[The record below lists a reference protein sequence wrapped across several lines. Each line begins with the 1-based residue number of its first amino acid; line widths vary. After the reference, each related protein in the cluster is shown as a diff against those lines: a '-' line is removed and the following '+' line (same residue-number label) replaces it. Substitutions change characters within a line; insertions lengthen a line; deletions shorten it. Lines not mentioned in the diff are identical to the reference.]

1 MWPAA
6 LYAVESNAATTEAVE
21 ATGILEEP
29 LRLEAQM
36 MNASAPMSQVTPG
49 EDSKTVT
56 MTITAKDGQGVDA
69 ASNNGI
75 ISVFYN
81 KAALELQGDSRVW
94 RLHCPGDRLRCCNLR
109 LREPGGVFPAGDPV
123 ATLTF
128 GLKTGGGRHRHRTAP
143 GAERREARAY

>member
-1 MWPAA
+1 
-6 LYAVESNAATTEAVE
+6 
-21 ATGILEEP
+21 
-29 LRLEAQM
+29 M

-75 ISVFYN
+75 ISVSYN
-81 KAALELQGDSRVW
+81 KAALELQEIAVSGDYTAQVTGSGAVTFGYVSREGIA
-94 RLHCPGDRLRCCNLR
+94 RRR
-109 LREPGGVFPAGDPV
+109 PV

-128 GLKTGGGRHRHRTAP
+128 GLKTGADATVTVQHRELNDGKPGLTEELPVDLSAP
-143 GAERREARAY
+143 VRPSRIWIPAAGTTSTPTMSLPKVL